1 MKISV
6 STNPPKSEDLFDYI
20 GCLNT
25 LGIDSIHCDV
35 MDGIFVPA
43 TTFNYKTI
51 KEIRKVTSLPLDV
64 HLMISNLKT
73 IKKYIKAGADCIT
86 IHFEALKDIAHGQSL
101 LLKIN
106 KMGIKSGLAINPQTK
121 VDDIIPLLSYVNQI
135 VVMTVEPGKSGQKMI
150 IECLNKIKQIKKQLK
165 ILGINDVMIM
175 VDGGVNDK
183 NIALVKNAKA
193 DIVAVGN
200 YLYNSNNRFEA
211 VEKLTKV

>member
-86 IHFEALKDIAHGQSL
+86 IHFEALKDIAHGQAL

>member
-86 IHFEALKDIAHGQSL
+86 IHFEALKDIAQGQAL

>member
-86 IHFEALKDIAHGQSL
+86 IHFEALKDIAHGQAL
-101 LLKIN
+101 FLKIN

>member
-86 IHFEALKDIAHGQSL
+86 IHFETLKDIAHGQAL
-101 LLKIN
+101 FLKIN

>member
-211 VEKLTKV
+211 VKKLTKV